1 MPIRTQPKRKNF
13 VSVIL
18 GTYNEKEN
26 ITRLIPLIESIFRQN
41 EIRGEI
47 VVVDDNSPDGTS
59 NLVRKFGRKYG
70 NVRLLW
76 RPKKMGHASSLIDGY
91 KFARGDVI
99 MTMDVDF
106 SHDATQIPKFLNEI
120 DKGYDLVVGSRFM
133 RDGGYEVKSFQTFKK
148 KTISSLG
155 NMLIRFLSG
164 VPVHDFTNS
173 MRAVRRKVIDN
184 INIESKTNSFFF
196 EFIIKTYRK
205 GFRIK
210 EIPIYFKDRVA
221 GTSKLKLGK
230 QAFKA
235 LVDLVKFT
243 VLTR

>member
-1 MPIRTQPKRKNF
+1 
-13 VSVIL
+13 
-18 GTYNEKEN
+18 
-26 ITRLIPLIESIFRQN
+26 
-41 EIRGEI
+41 
-47 VVVDDNSPDGTS
+47 
-59 NLVRKFGRKYG
+59 VRKFGRKYG

>member
-18 GTYNEKEN
+18 GTYKEKEN

-59 NLVRKFGRKYG
+59 NLVRKFDRKYG

-120 DKGYDLVVGSRFM
+120 DKAYDLVVGSRFM
-133 RDGGYEVKSFQTFKK
+133 RDGGYEVKSFQTFK
-148 KTISSLG
+148 
-155 NMLIRFLSG
+155 
-164 VPVHDFTNS
+164 NS

-243 VLTR
+243 VLT